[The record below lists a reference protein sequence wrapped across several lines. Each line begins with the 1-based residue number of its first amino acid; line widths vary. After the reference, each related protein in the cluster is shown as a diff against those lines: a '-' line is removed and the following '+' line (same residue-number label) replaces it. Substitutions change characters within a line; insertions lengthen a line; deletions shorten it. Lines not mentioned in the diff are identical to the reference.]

1 MLLTKFTNT
10 KWNAKNKKYYVD
22 LGYEFTKMNES
33 FLVKVQDLKNSSCSI
48 IEVKCDY
55 CGKVF
60 KTKWNTYK
68 RLKDKDIIYKDCCG
82 NKECTTAKS
91 KEVLKEKYNVYS
103 CRELDW
109 VNEKIKNTNI
119 KKYGVE
125 NPFQNEEI
133 KRKIKESNIDKYG
146 TEYPSQN
153 KEIMNKIINTYEKRT
168 GKKWK
173 DINKG
178 KIKEN
183 SNAWKG
189 GVKVH
194 KIERCTFEYY
204 QWRKNV
210 FQKNNYTCQK
220 CKERSRKGNPIK
232 INAHHIKNW
241 KDYPESRYDINN
253 GVTLCEKCHI
263 EFHSIYGKRNNNQY
277 QLEEFLNN

>member
-1 MLLTKFTNT
+1 MLLTKFAST

-33 FLVKVQDLKNSSCSI
+33 FLVKIQDLKNSSCSM

-68 RLKDKDIIYKDCCG
+68 RLKDKDIIHKDCCG

-91 KEVLKEKYNVYS
+91 REVLKEKYNVYS

-119 KKYGVE
+119 KKYGVK

-133 KRKIKESNIDKYG
+133 KRKIKKSNIDKYG

-210 FQKNNYTCQK
+210 FHKNDYTCQK
-220 CKERSRKGNPIK
+220 CKKRSGKGNPVK
-232 INAHHIKNW
+232 INAHHIRNW
-241 KDYPESRYDINN
+241 RDRPELRYDINN
-253 GVTLCEKCHI
+253 GITLCEKCHI
-263 EFHSIYGKRNNNQY
+263 KFHSTYGKRNNNQY